1 MKVFKGDCW
10 EEELDATLEAMEFA
24 FQSTVSLTVDYS
36 PAQLAF
42 GWDMILGWKVAVD
55 FDQVK
60 QQCAN
65 KAKCNNQKENA
76 TQIDD

>member
-1 MKVFKGDCW
+1 
-10 EEELDATLEAMEFA
+10 
-24 FQSTVSLTVDYS
+24 
-36 PAQLAF
+36 
-42 GWDMILGWKVAVD
+42 MILGWKVAVD

-76 TQIDD
+76 TQIDDQYKVGDYVLIIKMIGQCS